1 MQGQQESF
9 HRCRGTPFLQQVVP
23 TPEIVTKVNLDFPE
37 WVHNGPLYTGNF
49 MELAAHGL
57 AYNIKSAPR
66 RTKDEREAQSV
77 PRSLFA
83 VCWKFSNPTSRYCKA
98 AVWMCG
104 EREELEKVEGGGVR
118 IRTEGKMSWR
128 FTEAEFFVHFKKKSF
143 YCIPCFKRQRPE
155 SGVYTLDPSCT
166 WAPIN
171 CPRNN
176 IAPL

>member
-37 WVHNGPLYTGNF
+37 WVHNGPLYTGNS

-104 EREELEKVEGGGVR
+104 EREELEKVEGGGVG

-128 FTEAEFFVHFKKKSF
+128 FTEAEFFVHFKKKIFLLHSMF
-143 YCIPCFKRQRPE
+143 QTTETRVGSVHLGPVLHLG
-155 SGVYTLDPSCT
+155 S
-166 WAPIN
+166 N
-171 CPRNN
+171 
-176 IAPL
+176 